1 MGSREKAELS
11 YDFNCTGHVLAA
23 RCAVEAAVV
32 GKPAG
37 LLEAVLEA
45 AAADQRFRLE
55 RAVVGL
61 DRMTAGVVEPLHGCA
76 GLDGHFLWREGKVGQ
91 LDGSAPGA
99 ASGGL
104 RRGRLADMRDGR
116 DVP

>member
-23 RCAVEAAVV
+23 RRAVEAAVI
-32 GKPAG
+32 GERAG

-45 AAADQRFRLE
+45 AAADQRFRFE

-61 DRMTAGVVEPLHGCA
+61 DRMAAGIVERFHGCA
-76 GLDGHFLWREGKVGQ
+76 GLDGRFLWCEGQVGQ